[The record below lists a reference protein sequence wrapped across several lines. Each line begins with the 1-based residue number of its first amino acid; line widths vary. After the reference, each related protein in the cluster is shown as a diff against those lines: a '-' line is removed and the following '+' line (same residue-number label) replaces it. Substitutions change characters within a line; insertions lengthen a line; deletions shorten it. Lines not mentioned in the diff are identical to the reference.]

1 MPKVHP
7 AADTGPGRLARGRRV
22 STTLS
27 EMNVVPLVD
36 VMLVL
41 LIIFMVASPMIQR
54 GIDVR
59 LPVATRA
66 SQISGERVYVSV
78 TTDYR
83 DKRIV
88 YLGTESIRVD
98 ALQERV
104 RQKMEAAVDKK
115 VYLQA
120 DRRVLYEDVIG
131 IVDLLKAAGVQ
142 DVGLV
147 TDLPE
152 RRK

>member
-22 STTLS
+22 STNLS

-54 GIDVR
+54 GIDVK
-59 LPVATRA
+59 LPVAARA
-66 SQISGERVYVSV
+66 AQISGERPYLSIP
-78 TTDYR
+78 TDYR
-83 DKRIV
+83 QNRMV
-88 YLGTESIRVD
+88 YLGNEQVRVD
-98 ALQERV
+98 VLQERI
-104 RQKMEAAVDKK
+104 RQKMEAAVEKK

-120 DRRVLYEDVIG
+120 DRGVMYEDVVKI
-131 IVDLLKAAGVQ
+131 IDLLKAGGVT

-147 TDLPE
+147 TDIPE
-152 RRK
+152 RR

>member
-1 MPKVHP
+1 MPKVQ
-7 AADTGPGRLARGRRV
+7 AAGDSGSGRLGRRRRV
-22 STTLS
+22 SSTLS

-66 SQISGERVYVSV
+66 SQISGERLYVTLRRDFAQKQTV
-78 TTDYR
+78 WIGTD
-83 DKRIV
+83 
-88 YLGTESIRVD
+88 EIRVS
-98 ALQERV
+98 ALGERV
-104 RQKMEAAVDKK
+104 RQRMEAAADKK
-115 VYLQA
+115 VYLQGERGVMY
-120 DRRVLYEDVIG
+120 DDVVRI
-131 IVDLLKAAGVQ
+131 IDLLKGAGVS

-147 TDLPE
+147 TDVPE
-152 RRK
+152 RR

>member
-66 SQISGERVYVSV
+66 SQISGERVYVSMK
-78 TTDYR
+78 TDYR
-83 DKRIV
+83 DKQIV
-88 YLGTESIRVD
+88 YLGTEAIRTDV
-98 ALQERV
+98 LQERV
-104 RQKMEAAVDKK
+104 RQKMEAAVEKK

-120 DRRVLYEDVIG
+120 DRGILYEDVVR
-131 IVDLLKAAGVQ
+131 IVDILTAAGVQ

-152 RRK
+152 RR

>member
-1 MPKVHP
+1 
-7 AADTGPGRLARGRRV
+7 
-22 STTLS
+22 
-27 EMNVVPLVD
+27 MNVVPLVD

-66 SQISGERVYVSV
+66 SQISGERIYVSLPEDFRQRQRV
-78 TTDYR
+78 FLG
-83 DKRIV
+83 KEEIRIEV
-88 YLGTESIRVD
+88 F
-98 ALQERV
+98 QERI
-104 RQKMEAAVDKK
+104 RQRMEASADKK

-120 DRRVLYEDVIG
+120 DRRVVYDDIVKVIDAMK
-131 IVDLLKAAGVQ
+131 IAGVS
-142 DVGLV
+142 DVALV

-152 RRK
+152 RR

>member
-1 MPKVHP
+1 MPTVHP

-22 STTLS
+22 STNLS

-54 GIDVR
+54 GIDVK

-66 SQISGERVYVSV
+66 SQISGERVYVSLPSDHRQSRMV
-78 TTDYR
+78 F
-83 DKRIV
+83 
-88 YLGTESIRVD
+88 LGNESIRVD
-98 ALQERV
+98 VFQERV
-104 RQKMEAAVDKK
+104 RQKMEASADKK

-120 DRRVLYEDVIG
+120 DRGVVYEDVVK
-131 IVDLLKAAGVQ
+131 IVDLLRAAGVT

-152 RRK
+152 RR

>member
-22 STTLS
+22 SSSLS

-66 SQISGERVYVSV
+66 SQISGERVYV
-78 TTDYR
+78 TLRR
-83 DKRIV
+83 DFPQKQTVR
-88 YLGTESIRVD
+88 LGTDEIRMS
-98 ALQERV
+98 ALGERV
-104 RQKMEAAVDKK
+104 RQRMEASADKK
-115 VYLQA
+115 VYLQGERGVMY
-120 DRRVLYEDVIG
+120 DDIVKIIDV
-131 IVDLLKAAGVQ
+131 LKAAGVS

-147 TDLPE
+147 TDVPE
-152 RRK
+152 RR

>member
-7 AADTGPGRLARGRRV
+7 AADTGPGRLGRGRRV
-22 STTLS
+22 SSTLS

-59 LPVATRA
+59 LPVSTRA
-66 SQISGERVYVSV
+66 SQISGERIYVSLENDFREKQAV
-78 TTDYR
+78 FVG
-83 DKRIV
+83 KE
-88 YLGTESIRVD
+88 LIRLEV
-98 ALQERV
+98 LQERM
-104 RQKMEAAVDKK
+104 RQMMEASADKK

-120 DRRVLYEDVIG
+120 DRRVVYDD
-131 IVDLLKAAGVQ
+131 IVKIIDILKAAGVL

-147 TDLPE
+147 TDIPE
-152 RRK
+152 RR